1 MDKGFQN
8 ILRKSNSAK
17 RQPRFEDTAICRD
30 IKGATYE
37 VREVVP
43 IRADTPT

>member
-1 MDKGFQN
+1 MEKGFQN

-17 RQPRFEDTAICRD
+17 KQPRFDETAICRD

-37 VREVVP
+37 VREVVS